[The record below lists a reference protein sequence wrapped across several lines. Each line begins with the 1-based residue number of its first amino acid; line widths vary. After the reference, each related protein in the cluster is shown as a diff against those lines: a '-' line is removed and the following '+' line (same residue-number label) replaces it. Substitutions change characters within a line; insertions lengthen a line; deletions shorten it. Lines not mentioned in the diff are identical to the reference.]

1 MSRKKKKAQ
10 HISSQLQVRSIA
22 KLNKRIEEE
31 KQQYPDPEPNDMSV
45 FNMATSASGWGT
57 GPEHPIDGD
66 TMEERKKKMEEQ
78 FKNEDTQQSR

>member
-31 KQQYPDPEPNDMSV
+31 KHQYPDPEPNDMSV
-45 FNMATSASGWGT
+45 FGTATDATDWGT
-57 GPEHPIDGD
+57 GPEHTIDGD
-66 TMEERKKKMEEQ
+66 TIEERKKKMEEQ